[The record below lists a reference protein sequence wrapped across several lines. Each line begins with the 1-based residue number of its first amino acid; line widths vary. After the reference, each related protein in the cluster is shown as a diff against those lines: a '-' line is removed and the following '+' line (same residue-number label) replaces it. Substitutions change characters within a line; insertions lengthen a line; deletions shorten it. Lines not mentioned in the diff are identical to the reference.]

1 MKLRS
6 HLAASTSSVSAHPI
20 KSIGSVAPERPKSS
34 LSCRTDDSKGSKKA
48 NSDGR
53 PLSSLQY
60 RSAPQVTQHRHEA
73 RRVPVITTEQMPTGH
88 TASSQVV
95 HPMLVMAHGRVVDP
109 HMRATAAST
118 GPKRIPLPEAP
129 PASLTVSRA
138 NDIAHS
144 THFNFNSTESRDHKS
159 LNVDPKK
166 SIDNKKTRRLPNSLT
181 SSGPSDKTV
190 SVPRRPTTQRSVS
203 QPTQSQ
209 LAKTR
214 PGTSKPAVTRKVMHK
229 PTIPKISGGK
239 MTSHQLS
246 NKKVQAE
253 PKTALPTSRTATPEN
268 RDLPE
273 TPLAKE
279 SVPALSE
286 DDEEKARTEL
296 KSECETPK
304 RAPPNMTEDLLIDKT
319 PISALLTSIEQG
331 FLFTPSSPLS
341 PPQMYID
348 RGIIIENQPFPLRI
362 AQKDIVRTA
371 QPELPKVDLKDE
383 GQRQVLGI
391 VEINSSS

>member
-1 MKLRS
+1 
-6 HLAASTSSVSAHPI
+6 
-20 KSIGSVAPERPKSS
+20 
-34 LSCRTDDSKGSKKA
+34 
-48 NSDGR
+48 
-53 PLSSLQY
+53 
-60 RSAPQVTQHRHEA
+60 
-73 RRVPVITTEQMPTGH
+73 
-88 TASSQVV
+88 
-95 HPMLVMAHGRVVDP
+95 MLVMAHGRVIGP

-138 NDIAHS
+138 NDIAHATLFS
-144 THFNFNSTESRDHKS
+144 TTTSGSRDHKS

-166 SIDNKKTRRLPNSLT
+166 VIDNKKTSDRLPNSLT
-181 SSGPSDKTV
+181 SSGPLDRTAG
-190 SVPRRPTTQRSVS
+190 VPRRPTTQRSVS

-214 PGTSKPAVTRKVMHK
+214 PATSKPVITRKAMHK
-229 PTIPKISGGK
+229 PTIPKTTGRK
-239 MTSHQLS
+239 PTSHQVN

-253 PKTALPTSRTATPEN
+253 PKTALPTSRNATPVK

-273 TPLAKE
+273 TPQAKE
-279 SVPALSE
+279 SVLALSE
-286 DDEEKARTEL
+286 EAEKDPRTEL

-304 RAPPNMTEDLLIDKT
+304 RAPPNMTKDLLIDKT

-341 PPQMYID
+341 PPQMYVD
-348 RGIIIENQPFPLRI
+348 REMIIENQPFPLRI
-362 AQKDIVRTA
+362 AQKDTG
-371 QPELPKVDLKDE
+371 QPELPKTDLKDE
-383 GQRQVLGI
+383 GQRQVLSI